1 MIFVN
6 ELSCYIQSRSPPRLI
21 EKESLQLAEGSLLLC
36 FYFMFSFSVE
46 EEIALN
52 TIFSKVCLNLMSSA
66 EVLFAGPFV
75 RPPLLLNL
83 AFISRSSSMKVIF
96 SGLYSMPAG
105 LIAEAFFE
113 RTRAASPQSWVT
125 IMSPGVVIFII
136 LRSAS

>member
-1 MIFVN
+1 M
-6 ELSCYIQSRSPPRLI
+6 LCPYSRF
-21 EKESLQLAEGSLLLC
+21 LL
-36 FYFMFSFSVE
+36 VTE
-46 EEIALN
+46 EEMDLN
-52 TIFSKVCLNLMSSA
+52 TIFSKVCLNLRSSA
-66 EVLFAGPFV
+66 GVLFAGPFV
-75 RPPLLLNL
+75 RPPFLLNL